1 MIALDT
7 NVVSELMRARA
18 DPGVVAWIDSQ
29 PADEIY
35 LTAVTMAELRY
46 GVARLPEGRRRT
58 DLTDRL
64 QRAVEAGFTGRVLP
78 FDDDAAAHYADIVV
92 GREQQG
98 LPIAMADAQIAA
110 ICRSHSADL
119 ATRNTKDFAHTGID
133 LIDPWQATAD

>member
-1 MIALDT
+1 M
-7 NVVSELMRARA
+7 
-18 DPGVVAWIDSQ
+18 
-29 PADEIY
+29 
-35 LTAVTMAELRY
+35 
-46 GVARLPEGRRRT
+46 
-58 DLTDRL
+58 
-64 QRAVEAGFTGRVLP
+64 
-78 FDDDAAAHYADIVV
+78 